1 MTDDYYE
8 LLGVDP
14 DAATDEIRTAYRER
28 KAELDAT
35 GDSGRADA
43 AKLNRAWNVLS
54 DPYQRGRYD
63 EQRAHDDGDEYE
75 DDDDVEVS
83 TNGKG
88 TPARGARPARQP
100 RQLGPPTI
108 TPPPGTKFPVPKQR
122 IIAMA
127 IDLLVLFVMFVGLTQ
142 FAARALADSQQPEVV
157 DRIEALDNE
166 IDAQTKIR
174 DDAEDAEKAA
184 REQGNIAAADA
195 EKAKADAAD
204 QRVEDLR
211 EEASDEA
218 GKLSGIYFTCVAVAF
233 LIGFLYLAIPSLR
246 SGRTLGKWQQK
257 LRVVRED
264 GSPLS
269 FGDVLRRYGTIV
281 LATFAIY
288 VVLRE
293 LAGAVV
299 LIGVMGWM
307 RNPNMQGMHDRF
319 AHTIVVADDN
329 G

>member
-28 KAELDAT
+28 KAALDAT

-63 EQRAHDDGDEYE
+63 EQRSRDDEVDEL
-75 DDDDVEVS
+75 DDDVEVS

-88 TPARGARPARQP
+88 TPARGSRPARQP

-127 IDLLVLFVMFVGLTQ
+127 IDLLVLFVVFVGITQ
-142 FAARALADSQQPEVV
+142 FASQAIAKSQQPNVV
-157 DRIEALDNE
+157 DRIDALNND
-166 IDAQTKIR
+166 IDAQEKIR
-174 DDAEDAEKAA
+174 GDAEEAEKEA
-184 REQGNIAAADA
+184 RDRGDTAAADA
-195 EKAKADAAD
+195 EKAKADEAD
-204 QRVEDLR
+204 QRIEDL
-211 EEASDEA
+211 EEQVQDEF
-218 GKLSGIYFTCVAVAF
+218 GNLSGIYFACVAAAF
-233 LIGFLYLAIPSLR
+233 LIGFLYLFIPSVR
-246 SGRTLGKWQQK
+246 SGQTLGKRFQK
-257 LRVVRED
+257 LRVVRDD
-264 GSPLS
+264 GSPIRA
-269 FGDVLRRYGTIV
+269 GDALRRYGTIV

-288 VVLRE
+288 IVLRE

-299 LIGVMGWM
+299 LIAVMGWM